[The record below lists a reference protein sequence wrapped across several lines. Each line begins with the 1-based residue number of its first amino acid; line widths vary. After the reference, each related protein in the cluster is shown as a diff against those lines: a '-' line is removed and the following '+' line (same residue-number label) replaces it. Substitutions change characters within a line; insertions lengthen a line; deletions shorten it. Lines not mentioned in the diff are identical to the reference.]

1 MPKNIPKEGINWGVE
16 TTMCDPTTGKPIC
29 KANRSY
35 EKVKIRMADAQF
47 ANGEPQSL
55 YFLPGHP
62 CEGVFKGMAVIL
74 KEWGFGNML
83 RI

>member
-1 MPKNIPKEGINWGVE
+1 ME
-16 TTMCDPTTGKPIC
+16 
-29 KANRSY
+29 
-35 EKVKIRMADAQF
+35 DAQF
-47 ANGEPQSL
+47 ANDKPQSL